1 MKYTVKLTSRF
12 KKDYKLAE
20 KRRLNIDLLDDV
32 ITQLAM
38 GKLLDPA
45 LRDHELSDN
54 WKGHRECHLSP
65 DWLLVYFV
73 DDDVLVLSMVRTGS
87 HSDIFG

>member
-20 KRRLNIDLLDDV
+20 KRRLDTSLLDHT

-38 GKLLDPA
+38 GKQLDPS
-45 LRDHELSDN
+45 LRDHELSGQ

-65 DWLLVYFV
+65 DWLLVYFI
-73 DDDVLVLSMVRTGS
+73 DEDILVLSLVRTGS
-87 HSDIFG
+87 HSDVFE